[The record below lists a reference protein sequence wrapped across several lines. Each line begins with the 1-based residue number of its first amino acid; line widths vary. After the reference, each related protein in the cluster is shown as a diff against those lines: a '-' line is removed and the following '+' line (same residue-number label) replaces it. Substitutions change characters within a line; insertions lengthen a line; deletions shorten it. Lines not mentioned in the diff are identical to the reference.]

1 MPTLITFSLLTATNE
16 KSGPRIYLTF
26 CIDTNQGCGI
36 QVFHSSFFIRRI
48 YPIIIMRHFSF
59 VEAVSEPFFDPKTTF
74 AMPKSVLEEG
84 QNRSE
89 NHCLEGISAG
99 FFEEL

>member
-1 MPTLITFSLLTATNE
+1 
-16 KSGPRIYLTF
+16 
-26 CIDTNQGCGI
+26 
-36 QVFHSSFFIRRI
+36 
-48 YPIIIMRHFSF
+48 MRHFSF

-99 FFEEL
+99 FFEELWFWQIASTNLRNS

>member
-16 KSGPRIYLTF
+16 KSGPRTYLAF
-26 CIDTNQGCGI
+26 RIDTNQGCGI
-36 QVFHSSFFIRRI
+36 RVFHSSFFIRRI
-48 YPIIIMRHFSF
+48 YPINIMRHFSF

-74 AMPKSVLEEG
+74 AMPKSVLEER

>member
-1 MPTLITFSLLTATNE
+1 
-16 KSGPRIYLTF
+16 
-26 CIDTNQGCGI
+26 
-36 QVFHSSFFIRRI
+36 
-48 YPIIIMRHFSF
+48 MRHFSF
-59 VEAVSEPFFDPKTTF
+59 LEAVSEPFFDPKTTF
-74 AMPKSVLEEG
+74 AMPKSVLEER